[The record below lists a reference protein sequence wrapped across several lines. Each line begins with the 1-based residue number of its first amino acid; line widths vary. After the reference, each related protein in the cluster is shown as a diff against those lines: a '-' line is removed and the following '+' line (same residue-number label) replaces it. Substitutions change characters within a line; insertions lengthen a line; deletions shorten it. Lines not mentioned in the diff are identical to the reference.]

1 MGFCWPVWQNPMRQ
15 EKELMK
21 KLIGLTLVL
30 VVALPILAGCGEKS
44 ETVNSSEQVIQVDS
58 SGKKKG
64 AMENDKG
71 LYN

>member
-1 MGFCWPVWQNPMRQ
+1 
-15 EKELMK
+15 MK
-21 KLIGLTLVL
+21 KLIGLSLIAVI
-30 VVALPILAGCGEKS
+30 ALPILAGCGEKT
-44 ETVNSSEQVIQVDS
+44 ETVNSSDQVIQVDS

>member
-1 MGFCWPVWQNPMRQ
+1 VDLSGTRQKHDRQ

-21 KLIGLTLVL
+21 KLIGLTLVM